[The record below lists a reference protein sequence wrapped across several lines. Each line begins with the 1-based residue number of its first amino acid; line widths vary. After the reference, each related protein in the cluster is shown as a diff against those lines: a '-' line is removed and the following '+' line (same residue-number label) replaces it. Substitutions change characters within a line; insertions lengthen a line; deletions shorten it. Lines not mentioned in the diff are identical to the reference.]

1 MSQDHFSKMSRV
13 ASFILGMAFYSE
25 LDHNCE
31 NRWTGLCLTLSRVG
45 GGSLKKNFSE
55 KRAKLRRIA
64 SKTPKTRPIG
74 QAKGRDNVRII
85 PIKIHLK

>member
-1 MSQDHFSKMSRV
+1 MSRV
-13 ASFILGMAFYSE
+13 ASFILSMAFYSE

-31 NRWTGLCLTLSRVG
+31 NRWTGLCLTVSRVG
-45 GGSLKKNFSE
+45 GGSSE
-55 KRAKLRRIA
+55 KIFSGTRAKLRRIA

-74 QAKGRDNVRII
+74 QANSRDNVRII